1 MSGRHLPAT
10 WAEDQILS
18 DSIVR
23 EERIARAW
31 IRNYEAHVANE
42 KEAELARTKLRAEYE
57 KGNVED
63 QRRQRRS
70 RFRHRDVRY
79 FSTGTK
85 GRIAGY
91 AGHVPGAKHVRS
103 VQSGEYAD
111 HRFATQFDGQGRATA
126 TDQHLTALELEVS
139 EKMGKPTAVAAALP
153 HEVDVHVE
161 RTSQDIASAPPVADL
176 LGADQQAH
184 VSDTLRYLRTH
195 YSATYSGH
203 IPGSSSVVGL

>member
-57 KGNVED
+57 KAPVSVPP
-63 QRRQRRS
+63 S
-70 RFRHRDVRY
+70 RCALL
-79 FSTGTK
+79 STGTK

-111 HRFATQFDGQGRATA
+111 HRFATQFDGQGHATA